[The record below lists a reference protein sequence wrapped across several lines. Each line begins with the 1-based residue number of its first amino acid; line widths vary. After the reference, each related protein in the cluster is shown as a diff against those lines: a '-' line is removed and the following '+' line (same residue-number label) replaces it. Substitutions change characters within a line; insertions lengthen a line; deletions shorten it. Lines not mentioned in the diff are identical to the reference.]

1 MPKFGYSVF
10 GLDPDRTAKASG
22 REVAVSPKA
31 AREVCK
37 AIRGM
42 WLSEA
47 KEFLEAV
54 IEKKKP
60 VPYFRYKK
68 EVPHRHGLEGW
79 YAGKYPVKAAQEIL
93 RVLEGVEA
101 NAENRELDLEK
112 LRVIHAAAQRAR
124 KIKKFMPRAFGRSS
138 PRFEKLAHVEIV
150 VLEEATSP

>member
-1 MPKFGYSVF
+1 MPEFGYSIF
-10 GLDPDRTAKASG
+10 GLDPDKTAKASG
-22 REVAVSPKA
+22 RELEVSPKA
-31 AREVCK
+31 AREVCNVIK
-37 AIRGM
+37 GM
-42 WLSEA
+42 RLSEA

-79 YAGKYPVKAAQEIL
+79 CAGKYPVKAAKEIL

-101 NAENRELDLEK
+101 NAELKDLDLEK

-124 KIKKFMPRAFGRSS
+124 KIKKFIPRAFGRSS
-138 PRFEKLAHVEIV
+138 PNFENLTHVEIV
-150 VLEEATSP
+150 VLEE

>member
-1 MPKFGYSVF
+1 MPKFGYSIF
-10 GLDPDRTAKASG
+10 GLDPDKTAKASG
-22 REVAVSPKA
+22 RELAVSPKA

-37 AIRGM
+37 AIKGM
-42 WLSEA
+42 RLSEA

-54 IEKKKP
+54 IKKKKP

-68 EVPHRHGLEGW
+68 EIPHRRGLEGW

-101 NAENRELDLEK
+101 NAENKDLDLEK

-124 KIKKFMPRAFGRSS
+124 KIKKYIPRAFGRSS
-138 PRFEKLAHVEIV
+138 PSFEKLTHVEIV
-150 VLEEATSP
+150 VLED